1 MATVSH
7 VTHRGDLAGKVA
19 LIVGAASG
27 IGRATA
33 EVFAR
38 EGASLVLADITAEA
52 GQALAEV
59 LAAQTPAVFIP
70 VDVSSSAS
78 VQALVQ
84 QARQAFPRLNCLVNS
99 AGVEGEDAP
108 LHKMSEAAFD
118 RVVSVN
124 LRGAFLLMKYA
135 IPWILEGGGGSVVNV
150 ASAAGMVGAA
160 TMAAYCSSKGG
171 LIELGRVAA
180 CDYAMQG
187 LRVNTVCPG
196 VTDTPMMRR
205 ELVRRP
211 AGVGGLSTPD
221 KIDNLINRSCDAH
234 EVAEAILFLSSD
246 RAPFVMGTE
255 LVIDGGKLTR

>member
-1 MATVSH
+1 LS
-7 VTHRGDLAGKVA
+7 GKVA

-33 EVFAR
+33 EIFAR
-38 EGASLVLADITAEA
+38 EGASLLLADITPEP
-52 GQALAEV
+52 GQALAAE
-59 LAAQTPAVFIP
+59 LASRVPAVFIP
-70 VDVSSSAS
+70 VDVGSSAS
-78 VQALVQ
+78 VQTLMR
-84 QARQAFPRLNCLVNS
+84 QARETFPRLNCLVNS

-108 LHKMSEAAFD
+108 LHAMSEAAFD
-118 RVVSVN
+118 RVISVN

-135 IPWILEGGGGSVVNV
+135 IPWILAGGGGSVVNV

-211 AGVGGLSTPD
+211 AGVGGLSTLD
-221 KIDNLINRSCDAH
+221 KIDNLINRACDAH

-246 RAPFVMGTE
+246 RAPFVLGTE